1 MYVDSC
7 TTKGPKGK
15 SYTRH
20 LLREA
25 YREDGRVKHRTIA
38 NLSKCSEAEV
48 EAIRLAL
55 RHKDDLAA
63 LLDAADSM
71 GLEQG
76 PSVGAVLVVQGLA
89 KKLGLIE
96 ALGSSRQGKL
106 ALPFPRG

>member
-7 TTKGPKGK
+7 TTQGPNGK
-15 SYTRH
+15 TYTRH

-25 YREDGRVKHRTIA
+25 YRESGRVKHRTIA

-63 LLDAADSM
+63 RLEAAGS
-71 GLEQG
+71 GSLEQG
-76 PSVGAVLVVQGLA
+76 PSVGAILVVQGVA
-89 KKLGLIE
+89 KELGMVG
-96 ALGSSRQGKL
+96 ALGSSRQGEL
-106 ALPFPRG
+106 AL